1 MLSSISVGKVDA
13 YPLVEPQDIANITSN
28 PFPFIG
34 LFKLKLGL
42 YQQKGIFLIFVKE
55 KHSIKS
61 ICAKWKI
68 VCSRLKNNLAQNDFS
83 FYAKLFYHFNLLILC
98 KLEQNN
104 PKSDC

>member
-42 YQQKGIFLIFVKE
+42 YQQKGIFLIFV
-55 KHSIKS
+55 
-61 ICAKWKI
+61 
-68 VCSRLKNNLAQNDFS
+68 
-83 FYAKLFYHFNLLILC
+83 
-98 KLEQNN
+98 
-104 PKSDC
+104 

>member
-1 MLSSISVGKVDA
+1 MLSSLSVGKVDA
-13 YPLVEPQDIANITSN
+13 YPLVEPQDIANVTSN

-61 ICAKWKI
+61 ICAKRKI
-68 VCSRLKNNLAQNDFS
+68 VCSRLKNHLAQNEFFVLRQVILSFQPTDFMQIRT
-83 FYAKLFYHFNLLILC
+83 K
-98 KLEQNN
+98 
-104 PKSDC
+104 

>member
-1 MLSSISVGKVDA
+1 MLSSLSVGKVDA
-13 YPLVEPQDIANITSN
+13 YPLVEPQDIANVTSN

-68 VCSRLKNNLAQNDFS
+68 VLRQVILSFQPTDFMQIRT
-83 FYAKLFYHFNLLILC
+83 K
-98 KLEQNN
+98 
-104 PKSDC
+104 

>member
-13 YPLVEPQDIANITSN
+13 YPQDIANITSN

-61 ICAKWKI
+61 ICAK
-68 VCSRLKNNLAQNDFS
+68 
-83 FYAKLFYHFNLLILC
+83 
-98 KLEQNN
+98 
-104 PKSDC
+104 

>member
-1 MLSSISVGKVDA
+1 MLSSLSVGKVDA
-13 YPLVEPQDIANITSN
+13 YPLVEPQDIANVTSN

-61 ICAKWKI
+61 NLRQMKN
-68 VCSRLKNNLAQNDFS
+68 RLQQIEKSLGENDFS
-83 FYAKLFYHFNLLILC
+83 FCAK
-98 KLEQNN
+98 
-104 PKSDC
+104 

>member
-61 ICAKWKI
+61 ICAK
-68 VCSRLKNNLAQNDFS
+68 
-83 FYAKLFYHFNLLILC
+83 LFYHFNLLILC